1 VIILKATLEELKNIM
16 SGIRGSFVIDEKG
29 GVAAEDLP
37 EDLSEKAGKIS
48 KLLNYV
54 SDVMKS
60 TREFE
65 RIIVDAEDMK
75 LVVMTVNNR
84 LLVVVTDKNI
94 NLPLLKLVSRAA
106 TSKVKH
112 ERLPPRI
119 AKIDPLKVA
128 QIIERYTMLFSVPA
142 DKLSEIFGS
151 QAASM
156 FNSKFH
162 EVRGDHPLL
171 LKSVEFQDDGL
182 PEMDRLKSNSK
193 LVSYDDL
200 VAGLEDILLSMLET
214 LKDTAGGNIA
224 DRAIDEI
231 IHIKDADKESSESV

>member
-1 VIILKATLEELKNIM
+1 MIILKATLEELKNIM

-29 GVAAEDLP
+29 EVAAEDLP
-37 EDLSEKAGKIS
+37 EELSEKVGKIS

-54 SDVMKS
+54 SEVMKS

-65 RIIVDAEDMK
+65 RIIVDSDDMK
-75 LVVMTVNNR
+75 LIVMMVNNR
-84 LLVVVTDKNI
+84 LLVVITDKDI

-112 ERLPPRI
+112 ERLPPRVV
-119 AKIDPLKVA
+119 KIDPAKVA
-128 QIIERYTMLFSVPA
+128 QIIERYFRLFSVPA
-142 DKLSEIFGS
+142 SKLFEIFSS
-151 QAASM
+151 QAAPM

-162 EVRGDHPLL
+162 VVRENHPIL
-171 LKSVEFQDDGL
+171 LKSVGFQDDGQ

-214 LKDTAGGNIA
+214 LKDTAGGTIA
-224 DRAIDEI
+224 DKAIDEI
-231 IHIKDADKESSESV
+231 IQIKEAQKESAESV